1 MPREIGR
8 RASDPGATYEKPFND
23 GASEGRTRVTKEGAT
38 NIGSGWSSDR
48 RTPQIKSG
56 DRIKRFSVD
65 EGEEILVHIM
75 EDVPF
80 VSYWQHWINKK
91 PYTCLI
97 DNCPLCNIGDTPKPV
112 ECFNIAKMGENGPE
126 ILAWQMSAEP
136 TKKVKA
142 RAENKRTAPL
152 NRLDLYFAISKKKAS
167 NGFFEYAVDPVKAEE
182 LKDEWGFEALTEEVL
197 ADLAKDAYTA
207 DIAQVQP
214 RHELQEIAD
223 SIKD

>member
-8 RASDPGATYEKPFND
+8 RASNPDATYDKSFTE
-23 GASEGRTRVTKEGAT
+23 GAAEGRVRVTKEGAT

-56 DRIKRFSVD
+56 DKIKRFSVD
-65 EGEEILVHIM
+65 EGEEVLMHFV
-75 EDVPF
+75 EDSPF

-91 PYTCLI
+91 PSTCLI

-112 ECFNIAKMGENGPE
+112 ECFNVIRMGENGPE
-126 ILAWQMSAEP
+126 LFAWQMSAEP

-152 NRLDLYFAISKKKAS
+152 NKIDLYFAVSKKKAS
-167 NGFFEYAVDPVKAEE
+167 TGFFEYSVDPVKADE
-182 LKDEWGFEALTEEVL
+182 LKDEWGVEILTDESL
-197 ADLAKDAYTA
+197 AELAKDAYTA
-207 DIAQVQP
+207 DIAQVQA
-214 RHELQEIAD
+214 RHELQELAD
-223 SIKD
+223 SLKD